1 MPTVRKAK
9 PKVPEIA
16 LTVEWDPGRERYVVF
31 NSERQVSGL
40 SPEPNTAIGAGLRE
54 ANRLSAEG
62 FRVVVM
68 VKDRNDGKLRREY
81 VAEPAKSDPGEI
93 KYRKQS
99 RWRR

>member
-1 MPTVRKAK
+1 MATARKAK
-9 PKVPEIA
+9 TKVPEIV

-31 NSERQVSGL
+31 NPARQVSGL
-40 SPEPNTAIGAGLRE
+40 SPEPNTAIGAGVRE
-54 ANRLSAEG
+54 ANRLCAEG

-68 VKDRNDGKLRREY
+68 VKDRNDGKLRKEY
-81 VAEPAKSDPGEI
+81 VAEPSGPSEI